1 MTAVEHVTR
10 RPVATSILV
19 GLAVLAACLGALW
32 LVLAIGV
39 RLAG

>member
-1 MTAVEHVTR
+1 MIPATQMSR
-10 RPVATSILV
+10 NPVATGILV

-39 RLAG
+39 GLAG